1 MIVSAASVFLFS
13 YRFPVFSF
21 PWRSACFPWGGP
33 VLKDGPPG
41 GNAAR
46 VVATENL
53 NPSSGNARRVNLPRQ
68 QDAPAAVD
76 ATAGALLNLKRAGE

>member
-1 MIVSAASVFLFS
+1 MIIHRGHRFPFS

-33 VLKDGPPG
+33 VLKDGPPR

-46 VVATENL
+46 VSATKSL
-53 NPSSGNARRVNLPRQ
+53 NPRTGNAGRVNLPRQ

-76 ATAGALLNLKRAGE
+76 ATAGALLNLKEAGE

>member
-1 MIVSAASVFLFS
+1 MIVSWASVSLFS

-46 VVATENL
+46 VSVTKSL
-53 NPSSGNARRVNLPRQ
+53 NPRTGNAGRVNLPRQ
-68 QDAPAAVD
+68 QDAPTAVD